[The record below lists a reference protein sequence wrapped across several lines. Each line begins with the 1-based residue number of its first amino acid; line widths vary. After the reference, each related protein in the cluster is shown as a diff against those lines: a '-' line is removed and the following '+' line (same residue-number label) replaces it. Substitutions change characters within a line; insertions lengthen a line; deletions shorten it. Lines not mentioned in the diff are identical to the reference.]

1 MGLNLQICD
10 NFLPQ
15 DTFDQIYQNIE
26 TFSFSAFDIVQK
38 KDYGATDHVF
48 YSSKI
53 DPKDPL
59 VSIIDS
65 CLRKNFKCG
74 IKRIANTCAWT
85 MVSTREPTPH
95 SDVELFKGEKHLLI
109 YIKAKRDINCGTGFY
124 ITEKDNLILNTH
136 IGFLENRAVLFDAK
150 DCWHSPLLWN
160 SDSLRR
166 YSAIVWFEP
175 EDL

>member
-74 IKRIANTCAWT
+74 
-85 MVSTREPTPH
+85 
-95 SDVELFKGEKHLLI
+95 
-109 YIKAKRDINCGTGFY
+109 
-124 ITEKDNLILNTH
+124 
-136 IGFLENRAVLFDAK
+136 
-150 DCWHSPLLWN
+150 
-160 SDSLRR
+160 
-166 YSAIVWFEP
+166 
-175 EDL
+175 